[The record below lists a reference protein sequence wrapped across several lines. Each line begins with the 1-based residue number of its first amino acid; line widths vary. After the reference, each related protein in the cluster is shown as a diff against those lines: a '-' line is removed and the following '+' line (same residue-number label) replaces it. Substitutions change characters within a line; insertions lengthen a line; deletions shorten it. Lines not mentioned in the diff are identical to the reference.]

1 MYRLSLSTAMM
12 RFGWSSAATVVVVG
26 GVAIV
31 VVVVLVVVV
40 AVVVGCWGATRGA
53 RGRRLSVEKR
63 LSL

>member
-12 RFGWSSAATVVVVG
+12 RFGWSSAATVVVG

-31 VVVVLVVVV
+31 VVVV
-40 AVVVGCWGATRGA
+40 AVVGCWGATGGA